1 MTRRRQ
7 RARTFDQFC
16 AQVRRLLDQDATTKG
31 YHNAGPNSENPL
43 YAFVAETVG
52 GPGHGIGE
60 IIFKARRY
68 AALRRPEDLAKI
80 AAWAFLIWQHD
91 RANQRPPVREGR

>member
-7 RARTFDQFC
+7 RARTFARFC
-16 AQVRRLLDQDATTKG
+16 AETRRLLDQDAAGKG
-31 YHNAGPNSENPL
+31 YHAAGPDSENSL

-52 GPGHGIGE
+52 GPGHALGE
-60 IIFKARRY
+60 IVFKTRRY

-80 AAWAFLIWQHD
+80 AAWAFLVWRHD
-91 RANQRPPVREGR
+91 RQSADR